1 MFWLLVLLLLSVWTM
16 LALPVCNG
24 LCPTRLTSRPNCSSS
39 LRMVAGDIAKAR
51 QRDREAKTL
60 YDYLGASPKD
70 SQAQLKI
77 RYTELAKKLHPDS
90 NPDGDISSYYDL
102 SEINAAWEV
111 LKDPAERKRYD
122 RSLQTKEITES
133 IESSVGKG
141 LEFFATNA
149 IPFLQKTAVTTAAAI
164 SKTAEAAEATMD
176 ASQKAAK
183 EVEEQAKKSYTAF
196 ETEQQIKSLEQK
208 ANAES
213 TKAKK
218 IQKEMIALPTTK
230 IASLEKKSISPLQAK
245 KQTQQQT
252 LSSSEAQK
260 IIKNFQASASTMKNP
275 PVQLSNDIKVL
286 TDTEN
291 KQNDAA
297 KELQSTERAIQMAE
311 RQVQQAVRAEKM
323 AQKKLEEAQKA
334 LKEAQLSA
342 SKAQEF
348 DRKARLDERT
358 AQQNSAKIE
367 TALQTTRERV
377 RLGLSKQQDAYL
389 TCRTNELK
397 KEKLEREKASEI
409 YLNQAKEL
417 KAKAKKDR

>member
-1 MFWLLVLLLLSVWTM
+1 MFSLLVLLLLSVWTM

-24 LCPTRLTSRPNCSSS
+24 LCPARIASRPSSS

-51 QRDREAKTL
+51 QRDREARTL

-183 EVEEQAKKSYTAF
+183 EVEEQAKKTYTAF
-196 ETEQQIKSLEQK
+196 ESEQQIKSLEQK

-218 IQKEMIALPTTK
+218 IQKEIVALPSTK
-230 IASLEKKSISPLQAK
+230 IANLEKKALSPLRAK
-245 KQTQQQT
+245 KQTQQPI
-252 LSSSEAQK
+252 SSSEAQK
-260 IIKNFQASASTMKNP
+260 IIKNFQALASTMKDP
-275 PVQLSNDIKVL
+275 SMQLSNDIKVL
-286 TDTEN
+286 ADTEN
-291 KQNDAA
+291 KQIDAT
-297 KELQSTERAIQMAE
+297 KELQSNERAIQMAE
-311 RQVQQAVRAEKM
+311 RQVQQAVRAEEM

-342 SKAQEF
+342 TKAKDV
-348 DRKARLDERT
+348 DRKARLEERT

-367 TALQTTRERV
+367 TALQSTRERV

-397 KEKLEREKASEI
+397 KEKLESEKASEI
-409 YLNQAKEL
+409 YLNQSKEL
-417 KAKAKKDR
+417 KAKAKKSR